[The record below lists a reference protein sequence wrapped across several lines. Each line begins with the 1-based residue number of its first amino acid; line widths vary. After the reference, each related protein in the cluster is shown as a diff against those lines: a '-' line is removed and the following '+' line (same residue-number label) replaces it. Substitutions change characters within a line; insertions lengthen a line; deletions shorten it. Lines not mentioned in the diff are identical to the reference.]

1 LDTVTSIF
9 LPRSSK
15 SLLPVPQ
22 EELCGPV
29 IFSVVNF
36 HHFAIKKIKLK
47 TNILSQIP
55 CFERSGQK
63 RKILKSPKIAKSQ
76 HNCQKYERVLKIF
89 HFHILNIAEFGYI

>member
-1 LDTVTSIF
+1 LDTVTSIC

-36 HHFAIKKIKLK
+36 HHFAKKKKKKKNRKRIFCHKFLVLK
-47 TNILSQIP
+47 EVVKKKEN
-55 CFERSGQK
+55 FEIAKNRQ
-63 RKILKSPKIAKSQ
+63 KSPQLPKI
-76 HNCQKYERVLKIF
+76 
-89 HFHILNIAEFGYI
+89 